1 MSAVVRVSPR
11 PSRVPHVVLVALLM
25 TAAIGVQVVRDR
37 GWQPYEPPNPMLWV
51 RSAPLMH
58 RLALGYDN
66 LVADAYWMRAV
77 VYYGGQQRLDRA
89 GSQKN
94 YDALFPLLDMV
105 TTLDPHFK
113 IAYRFGAIF
122 LAEAFPQG
130 PGRPDLAVELLK
142 RGIDRDEGRWEYFH
156 DIGFIYYWWLH
167 DYRQAAEWFLKGA
180 DRPGAAEWLRPLAAT
195 TLATGGQRSTS
206 RQLWT
211 ELLKSDMS
219 FIQRQAE
226 VRLQQ
231 LDAMDQIAELTPVLQ
246 RFIDR
251 EHRVPQSWQELATA
265 EHLPRVPADP
275 TGVPFVFD
283 PRVGYIDVSR
293 KSILWPLPSGGQ
305 PPTPV
310 RP

>member
-1 MSAVVRVSPR
+1 MTGLARVSAR
-11 PSRVPHVVLVALLM
+11 PSVAYHLVLMAALL
-25 TAAIGVQVVRDR
+25 TAAVGVQVVRDR
-37 GWQPYEPPNPMLWV
+37 GWQPYEPANPMLWV
-51 RSAPLMH
+51 RSAPLMQ
-58 RLALGYDN
+58 RLVLSYDS
-66 LVADAYWMRAV
+66 LVADTYWMRAV
-77 VYYGGQQRLDRA
+77 VYYGGKQRLDQSA
-89 GSQKN
+89 AQKN

-130 PGRPDLAVELLK
+130 PGRADQAIELLK
-142 RGIDRDEGRWEYFH
+142 RGIERDAGRWEYYH
-156 DIGFIYYWWLH
+156 DIGFIYYWWLR
-167 DYRQAAEWFLKGA
+167 DYQQAAEWFLKGA

-226 VRLQQ
+226 LRLLQ

-246 RFIDR
+246 RFIER
-251 EHRVPQSWQELATA
+251 EHRVPQSWQELAVA
-265 EHLPRVPADP
+265 EHLPRLPADP
-275 TGVPFVFD
+275 TGVPFVFE
-283 PRVGYIDVSR
+283 PRVGHIDVSR
-293 KSILWPLPSGGQ
+293 RSTLWPLPTGNQ
-305 PPTPV
+305 PPPQA
-310 RP
+310 PQ

>member
-11 PSRVPHVVLVALLM
+11 PSSVPHLVLVALMLV
-25 TAAIGVQVVRDR
+25 AAIGVQVVRDR
-37 GWQPYEPPNPMLWV
+37 GWQPYEPPNPLLWV

-58 RLALGYDN
+58 RLSLGYDN

-77 VYYGGQQRLDRA
+77 VYFGGKQRLEPA
-89 GSQKN
+89 GPQKN
-94 YDALFPLLDMV
+94 YEALFPLLDMV

-113 IAYRFGAIF
+113 VAYRFGAIF

-142 RGIDRDEGRWEYFH
+142 RGIDRDEGRWEYYH
-156 DIGFIYYWWLH
+156 DVGFIYYWWLR
-167 DYRQAAEWFLKGA
+167 DYQQAAEWFLKGA

-211 ELLKSDMS
+211 ELLQSDMP

-226 VRLQQ
+226 LRLQQ
-231 LDAMDQIAELTPVLQ
+231 LDAMDQIAELTLVLQ

-251 EHRVPQSWQELATA
+251 EHRVPQSWQELAAA

-293 KSILWPLPSGGQ
+293 RSTLWPLPSGGQ